1 MVARSI
7 SETAA
12 VMSGSLGKGR
22 RETPRKLGHRVGKVA
37 IREAIAAPEGM
48 DPNPI

>member
-7 SETAA
+7 PDMEVVIT
-12 VMSGSLGKGR
+12 GSFGK
-22 RETPRKLGHRVGKVA
+22 EQKVTLRKLGHRVGKVV
-37 IREAIAAPEGM
+37 IIEAITAPVGM